1 MRTLWFDI
9 INTPHVHFLKPIIER
24 YNGHARVT
32 ISVRDFSE
40 TVELARRNI
49 DARIEII
56 GRHGGSSRIMKIGKL
71 LARVNSLKAHIN
83 GFDYALSCGGF
94 ESCLFARLRRK
105 VSVVFDDNDVSPN
118 WMYAH
123 LADHLFAPDAIARGV
138 LLKQG
143 FKAFSIHQYSGYKED
158 MYVADY
164 VPDTGFLKHLPFS
177 DYVVVRPENVMAS
190 YSDKRA
196 RTIVP
201 QLLRLLSY
209 NGFNTLYLPRIN
221 TEYHY
226 AYGVGRVF
234 IPREPIN
241 GLDACFYSRAV
252 LSGAG
257 SLTREAACLGKP
269 AVSFYAGKRLLAVD
283 RQMMAKGW
291 LLHSRNPQEI
301 LEHVLRAKS
310 RQFDRIRSKVV
321 QNSVF
326 HKLDKIL
333 VG

>member
-9 INTPHVHFLKPIIER
+9 TNTPHVHFLKPIIER
-24 YNGHARVT
+24 YSGRAEIM

-49 DARIEII
+49 NAGIRTI
-56 GRHGGSSRIMKIGKL
+56 GQHGGSSRIRKIGRL

-83 GFDYALSCGGF
+83 GFDYALSCGGV
-94 ESCLFARLRRK
+94 ESCLFAKLRRK
-105 VSVVFDDNDVSPN
+105 VSVVFDDNDISPN

-123 LADHLFAPDAIARGV
+123 LADHLFSPDAIARCV

-143 FKAFSIHQYSGYKED
+143 FKASAIHQYGGYKED

-164 VPDTGFLKHLPFS
+164 KPDADFLKRLPFN

-190 YSDKRA
+190 YSRKGTK
-196 RTIVP
+196 TIVP
-201 QLLRLLSY
+201 QLLRLLSD
-209 NGFNTLYLPRIN
+209 NGFNTLYLPRVN
-221 TEYHY
+221 NEYRY
-226 AYGVGRVF
+226 AYGIERVF
-234 IPREPIN
+234 IPREPIS

-257 SLTREAACLGKP
+257 SLTREAACLGRP

-283 RQMMAKGW
+283 KQMRGEGW

-301 LEHVLRAKS
+301 LGHVLRAKS
-310 RQFDRIRSKVV
+310 RQYDRVRSKKV
-321 QNSVF
+321 QDSVF
-326 HKLDKIL
+326 RKLDEIL
-333 VG
+333 IR